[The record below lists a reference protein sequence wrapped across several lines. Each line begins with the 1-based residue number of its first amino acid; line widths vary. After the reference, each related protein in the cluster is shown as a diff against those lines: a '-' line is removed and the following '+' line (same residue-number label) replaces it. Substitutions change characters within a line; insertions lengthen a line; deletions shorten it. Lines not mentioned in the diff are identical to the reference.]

1 MSLGSERKYLTELSK
16 TYPNRAAVSS
26 EIINLNAILNL
37 PKGTEHFLSDIHGE
51 HEAFSHIRRNASGV
65 IRKKVD
71 LLFSKTVKATER
83 AELATLIY
91 YPEEKLD
98 ELRDGISDLDD
109 WYKVT
114 LTRLF
119 EICKLVASKY
129 TRSKVRKRLS
139 RSASGYDYII
149 DELLHSDDIDNNKTD
164 YYDNIINTI
173 IEIGSAEPC
182 IIAVSSAIKS
192 LIIDRLHIVGDIFD
206 RGPRADII
214 LDELTREDSIDIQW
228 GNHDVLWMSA
238 AAGSRTAIATVLNN
252 SITYKNLD
260 VVEVG
265 YGISLRPLSLFA
277 SETYRDSDVS
287 NFMPKGSSGGS
298 SAGDDDLLVARMHK
312 AIAIIQFKLEGQT
325 ILRNPE
331 FGMED
336 RLLLDKIDY
345 EKKTV
350 RIGENEYPLS
360 DCDFPT
366 VDPEHPYELTEGEA
380 QVMRYLKN
388 VFMRSEKLQRH
399 AAFLYEKGEMYTV
412 YNGNLLF
419 HGAIPLTDDGEFMS
433 FAAAGGRSGKQLM
446 DYCDKMARQ
455 AFFSKDGTKMR
466 LAAKDFLWFLWC
478 GKDSPLCARKKITT
492 FERLLVTDKST
503 WDEPKNAYYHSWG
516 DEGVATRIL
525 EEFGLTGKH
534 SHIINGHIPVKYNQ
548 GETPIKANGK
558 LIVIDGGF
566 CRAYQPTTGIA
577 GYTLIFNAEGI
588 RISAHEPFTS
598 VADAIKENRDILSD
612 TVVFEHAQS
621 KIKVKDTDQGRE
633 IIAKIEDL
641 KMLLTAYEGGLIKER
656 GAHG

>member
-1 MSLGSERKYLTELSK
+1 MAIDTENKYLAELAK
-16 TYPNRAAVSS
+16 TYPNRTAVSS

-71 LLFSKTVKATER
+71 LLFSKTITATER

-98 ELRDGISDLDD
+98 EMRERISDLTD
-109 WYKVT
+109 WYEVT

-129 TRSKVRKRLS
+129 TRSKVRKRLAK
-139 RSASGYDYII
+139 SAGGYDYII
-149 DELLHSDDIDNNKTD
+149 DELLHSDARDNKVD
-164 YYDNIINTI
+164 YYDNIIGTI
-173 IEIGSAEPC
+173 IDIGSAEPC
-182 IIAVSSAIKS
+182 IVAVCSAIKA
-192 LIIDRLHIVGDIFD
+192 LIIDHLHIVGDIFD

-214 LDELTREDSIDIQW
+214 LDELMKEDSIDIQW

-277 SETYRDSDVS
+277 SEVYRDSDVS
-287 NFMPKGSSGGS
+287 HFMPKGSSGGS
-298 SAGDDDLLVARMHK
+298 SAGDDDLLIARMHK

-325 ILRNPE
+325 ILRNPL
-331 FGMED
+331 FHMED

-345 EKKTV
+345 EGGTV
-350 RIGENEYPLS
+350 NIGGVSYALS

-366 VDPEHPYELTEGEA
+366 VDPKNPYELTDEEA

-399 AAFLYEKGEMYTV
+399 AAFLLERGEMYTI
-412 YNGNLLF
+412 YNNNLLF
-419 HGAIPLTDDGEFMS
+419 HGAIPLTDEGELMAFDL
-433 FAAAGGRSGKQLM
+433 ADGRSGRALM
-446 DYCDKMARQ
+446 DYCDKIARQ
-455 AFFSKDGTKMR
+455 AFLAKDGTPER
-466 LAAKDFLWFLWC
+466 LYGKDFLWFLWC
-478 GKDSPLCARKKITT
+478 GKDSPLCARKRITT
-492 FERLLVTDKST
+492 FERLLVSDERT
-503 WDEPKNAYYHSWG
+503 WAEPKNAYYHCWG
-516 DEGVATRIL
+516 DESVATMIL
-525 EEFGLTGKH
+525 AEFGLGGEH
-534 SHIINGHIPVKYNQ
+534 SHIINGHIPVKYNK
-548 GETPIKANGK
+548 GETPIKSNGK

-577 GYTLIFNAEGI
+577 GYTLIFNAEGM

-598 VADAIKENRDILSD
+598 VADAISNNRDIVSD
-612 TVVFEHAQS
+612 TVVFEHVTS
-621 KIKVKDTDQGRE
+621 KIKVKDTDQGKE
-633 IIAKIEDL
+633 ISARIEDL
-641 KMLLTAYEGGLIKER
+641 KLLLLAYESGAIKER
-656 GAHG
+656 GAR